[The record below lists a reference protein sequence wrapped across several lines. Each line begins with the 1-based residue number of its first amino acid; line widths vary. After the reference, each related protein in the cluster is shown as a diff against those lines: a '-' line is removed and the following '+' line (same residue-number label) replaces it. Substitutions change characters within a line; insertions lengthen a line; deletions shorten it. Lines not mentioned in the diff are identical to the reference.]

1 MNDDRDACAV
11 RLALPWLQ
19 EWLHLVSEAGQEPAL
34 PELQW
39 LVTRARRRRRITSRW
54 REWLLEAA
62 GLGEQVLERI
72 PAGPCVRASF
82 DSTAPDGVWAVAQP
96 VHLATAIDHLRL
108 APFEDLDLDAAEADA
123 LLSTVNGHLAG
134 VGFVLSRGTPGCWML
149 QCLEHVECTSFEPEA
164 VVGRNIWDFM
174 PGGRDG
180 PAVRS
185 LMNEIQMLLHE
196 HPVNDARQRRGRP
209 TINSLW
215 LWGFGSITRPAPR
228 KLPALSTDDAWLAGL
243 WRLHGAACTAVT
255 EAGRLLERPQAGQ
268 LVAMGRPAGGDR
280 QAALAAVDG
289 GILAAARAAVA
300 AGHASNLRV
309 LAGDAVFEEDA
320 RSRWRCWRR
329 SVSMASIRA

>member
-1 MNDDRDACAV
+1 MNDDRDARAV

-19 EWLHLVSEAGQEPAL
+19 EWLHLASEAGQEPVL

-39 LVTRARRRRRITSRW
+39 LVTRARRRRRIASRW

-72 PAGPCVRASF
+72 PAGPCVRACF
-82 DSTAPDGVWAVAQP
+82 DSTVPDGVWAVAQP

-134 VGFVLSRGTPGCWML
+134 VRFVLSRGAPDCWML
-149 QCLEHVECTSFEPEA
+149 QCLEHVECTSFAPEA
-164 VVGRNIWDFM
+164 VVGRNIWEFM

-185 LMNEIQMLLHE
+185 LMNELQMLLHE
-196 HPVNDARQRRGRP
+196 HPVNDERQRRGRP

-215 LWGFGSITRPAPR
+215 LWGFGAITLPATCA
-228 KLPALSTDDAWLAGL
+228 LPALSTDDAWLAGL
-243 WRLHGAACTAVT
+243 WRLHGGACTDVS
-255 EAGRLLERPQAGQ
+255 EAGRLLARPQPGQ
-268 LVAMGRPAGGDR
+268 LVAICRPAGGDPH
-280 QAALAAVDG
+280 AALAAADG

-300 AGHASNLRV
+300 AGQGANLRI
-309 LAGDAVFEEDA
+309 LTGDAAFELDA
-320 RSRWRCWRR
+320 RSRWRFWRR
-329 SVSMASIRA
+329 PAPMASLRA